1 MITIFVRSCFN
12 LEPDDSQRNSS
23 PYCYSYMHL
32 SYLNL
37 LCQSQG
43 VGYSIT
49 NLNQLMLDLH
59 VKGRFCGGG
68 VVKGDP
74 IPTLFFLY
82 YVIYNLKKLL
92 YSALT

>member
-1 MITIFVRSCFN
+1 
-12 LEPDDSQRNSS
+12 
-23 PYCYSYMHL
+23 
-32 SYLNL
+32 
-37 LCQSQG
+37 
-43 VGYSIT
+43 
-49 NLNQLMLDLH
+49 MLDLH